1 MSIEKNIFRVLE
13 EIKKSR
19 ELISEVI
26 TLSESS
32 TFSPPLDK
40 LKVTSPFGPR
50 WGKHHDGVD
59 LVAVD
64 EPIKSLADGTVIATY
79 DDKYPCGGTI
89 VIQHSDGY
97 TTGFCHMQKINVKV
111 GQQVKKGDIIGISG
125 GGEGDPG
132 RGRSDGKHLHL
143 TIRKNDKPLDPMKF
157 IDKEGV
163 LTGKIPSG
171 FVVPGSLDFDGTS
184 DSTDISN
191 SEASSTQSSTSSF
204 GSDDFDFLTK
214 ELPGKMDDFYFLK
227 EIKKRKIT
235 ENIKKIKKML

>member
-1 MSIEKNIFRVLE
+1 MSIEKNILRVLE
-13 EIKKSR
+13 EIKKSK

-32 TFSPPLDK
+32 AFSPPLDK
-40 LKVTSPFGPR
+40 LQITSPFGPR
-50 WGKHHDGVD
+50 GDHHHDGVD
-59 LVAVD
+59 LLAVD

-79 DDKYPCGGTI
+79 NDKWPCGGTI
-89 VIQHSDGY
+89 VIKHSDGY

-125 GGEGDPG
+125 GGAGDPG

-143 TIRKNDKPLDPMKF
+143 TINKNNEPLDPMKY

-163 LTGKIPSG
+163 LVGKVPSG
-171 FVVPGSLDFDGTS
+171 FVVPGSLNFDGS
-184 DSTDISN
+184 DSTEISN
-191 SEASSTQSSTSSF
+191 SETSSTQGSTSSF

-214 ELPGKMDDFYFLK
+214 DIPGKADDFYFLK
-227 EIKKRKIT
+227 EIKERKIT

>member
-1 MSIEKNIFRVLE
+1 MSIEKNIFRILE
-13 EIKKSR
+13 EIKKSQ
-19 ELISEVI
+19 EFISKAI

-32 TFSPPLDK
+32 AFSPPLNQ
-40 LKVTSPFGPR
+40 LRVTSPFGPR
-50 WGKHHDGVD
+50 GGRHHDGVD
-59 LVAVD
+59 LAAVD

-79 DDKYPCGGTI
+79 NDKYPCGGTI

-143 TIRKNDKPLDPMKF
+143 TIRKNDKPLDPMDY

-163 LTGKIPSG
+163 LVTTQPVSPTSG
-171 FVVPGSLDFDGTS
+171 
-184 DSTDISN
+184 TD
-191 SEASSTQSSTSSF
+191 TPTDSTSSSDSQGTLPEF
-204 GSDDFDFLTK
+204 GSADFDFLK
-214 ELPGKMDDFYFLK
+214 GNVKGNIADFDFLK
-227 EIKKRKIT
+227 GMKDSKLT
-235 ENIKKIKKML
+235 ENIKRIKNLL